1 MSIWCDAGFDWDV
14 AKARSNE
21 RKHGVSFEEAASVFF
36 DWGQVTRSDPRHS
49 TNEERFVTIG
59 VSVRDRLLVVVH
71 ADSDDQ
77 VRIISARP
85 ATRLERQIYEE
96 D

>member
-1 MSIWCDAGFDWDV
+1 VNGFDWDD

-49 TNEERFVTIG
+49 TNEVRFVTIG
-59 VSVRDRLLVVVH
+59 ISVRDRLLVVVH
-71 ADSDDQ
+71 ADHDDD

>member
-1 MSIWCDAGFDWDV
+1 MHGFDWDD

-21 RKHGVSFEEAASVFF
+21 QKHGVSFEEAASVFS
-36 DWGQVTRSDPRHS
+36 DWAQVTHSDPSHS
-49 TNEERFVTIG
+49 TDEDRFVTIG

-71 ADSDDQ
+71 ADREDE

-85 ATRLERQIYEE
+85 ATRFERQIYEE
-96 D
+96 E